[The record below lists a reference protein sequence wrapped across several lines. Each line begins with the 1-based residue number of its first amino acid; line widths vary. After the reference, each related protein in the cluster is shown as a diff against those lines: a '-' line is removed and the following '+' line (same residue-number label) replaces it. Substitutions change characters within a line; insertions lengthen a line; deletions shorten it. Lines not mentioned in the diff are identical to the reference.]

1 MKVDLTSL
9 DGCER
14 TKGYGIVK
22 IFKRRKLIEWPLFA
36 NITCLKTLISD
47 QLV

>member
-14 TKGYGIVK
+14 TKGCGIVK
-22 IFKRRKLIEWPLFA
+22 IFKRRKLIERPQ
-36 NITCLKTLISD
+36 TRLKTLISD